1 MLRFTKSSNPGT
13 SKTGWHC
20 DWPLNATSII
30 SQDVQLLYSY
40 WWIHIST
47 KASLVSSA
55 NSRRYSAA
63 PVKLVSCPA
72 ILTRVW
78 LEKRPTNLWV
88 HAADGINRKCS
99 SIIIYIYICI
109 DRGCSTATFDDT
121 GGYISLILC
130 IIPFLL
136 DPKCICR
143 RYPELVV
150 ETPRILPHLMI
161 QDISYDPSIENIT

>member
-78 LEKRPTNLWV
+78 LEKRPTNLVVIPVIPIKPSYSGWDHTFEPIPAHTHKISMPSQHCKMV
-88 HAADGINRKCS
+88 PTIRF
-99 SIIIYIYICI
+99 
-109 DRGCSTATFDDT
+109 TAFDQ
-121 GGYISLILC
+121 C
-130 IIPFLL
+130 
-136 DPKCICR
+136 
-143 RYPELVV
+143 ELVAGNDFSALALV
-150 ETPRILPHLMI
+150 TALRNNH
-161 QDISYDPSIENIT
+161 